1 MRDQVLWID
10 LLARLTGIGRSDK
23 LADWLGTVALLDGLP
38 RRDLHHLARMLH
50 QRTFDAGEPVFRQGD
65 IGSGMYFVYH
75 GKVRIVSED
84 ERHGEIQL
92 AILEDGECFGELSLL
107 DHAPRSASALAV
119 GKCVL
124 YGLFEGDL
132 DQLERTRP
140 HVATRILRNIGLST
154 ALRLR
159 QTNDRL
165 RELEESTSRVP
176 L

>member
-1 MRDQVLWID
+1 MRDQALWVD
-10 LLARLTGIGRSDK
+10 LLSRLTGLGKPDQLTDWLASIPLLEGLARRHRKHLARL
-23 LADWLGTVALLDGLP
+23 LH
-38 RRDLHHLARMLH
+38 RRVYDP
-50 QRTFDAGEPVFRQGD
+50 GEPIFHQGD
-65 IGSGMYFVYH
+65 IGSGMYFLFQ

-84 ERHGEIQL
+84 DVRGEVQL
-92 AILEDGECFGELSLL
+92 AVLEEGECFGELSLL
-107 DHAPRSASALAV
+107 DHGPRSATAV
-119 GKCVL
+119 AAERTVL

-140 HVATRILRNIGLST
+140 QVATRLLRNIGLST

-165 RELEESTSRVP
+165 RELEDNSRVP

>member
-1 MRDQVLWID
+1 MRDQALWVD
-10 LLARLTGIGRSDK
+10 LLARLTGKGRSDK
-23 LADWLGTVALLDGLP
+23 LADWLGDIPLLEGLP
-38 RRDLHHLARMLH
+38 RRDLQHLARMLH
-50 QRTFDAGEPVFRQGD
+50 HRVFDPGEPVFRQGD
-65 IGSGMYFVYH
+65 IGSGMYFIYH

-84 ERHGEIQL
+84 ERRGEMQL
-92 AILEDGECFGELSLL
+92 AILEDAECFGELSLL
-107 DHAPRSASALAV
+107 DHAPRSASAIAV

-140 HVATRILRNIGLST
+140 QVATRILRNIGLST

-159 QTNDRL
+159 QTNERL
-165 RELEESTSRVP
+165 REIEESSSRVP